1 MTQRRGNSN
10 FCAPKADIPKGPR
23 LDEKSA
29 FKEMVNRL
37 HLPLPSW
44 CQSLKAM
51 MTLRAVASF
60 LPHHALISEKGTVGR
75 RKGKGNPLSRGLPTE
90 RPFAVA
96 MESGIIR
103 RKQRHVAWQHRSP
116 GFITHILPTNQGTP
130 GQGVALLA
138 KLGYPSDD
146 ES

>member
-1 MTQRRGNSN
+1 
-10 FCAPKADIPKGPR
+10 
-23 LDEKSA
+23 
-29 FKEMVNRL
+29 
-37 HLPLPSW
+37 
-44 CQSLKAM
+44 M
-51 MTLRAVASF
+51 MTRRAVASF

-75 RKGKGNPLSRGLPTE
+75 RKGKGNPLARGLPTE

-96 MESGIIR
+96 METGIIR
-103 RKQRHVAWQHRSP
+103 TKQRHVAWQHRSP

-130 GQGVALLA
+130 GEGVALLA